1 MAKKHYTPITNG
13 ARMPKPHDSNHHTPE
28 ALLACTTNDHVQSKS
43 HPPSASLS
51 RRHVNLG
58 RVSMHQTSL
67 EESLHNG
74 LLEDAQLTLAKVI
87 YFLGIVM

>member
-1 MAKKHYTPITNG
+1 
-13 ARMPKPHDSNHHTPE
+13 MPQPHGSNDGSNHHTLETLPS
-28 ALLACTTNDHVQSKS
+28 CTMNDGVQSEN
-43 HPPSASLS
+43 HPPSASLL
-51 RRHVNLG
+51 RDHFNLG